1 MAAKAIKDVI
11 TKENE
16 LNVDQLVEI
25 IDQCQSFR
33 IFQVLDNEQESQIL
47 ISIKK

>member
-1 MAAKAIKDVI
+1 MSQKTIDNVL
-11 TKENE
+11 KEHE
-16 LNVDQLVEI
+16 LSVDQLVKM

-33 IFQVLDNEQESQIL
+33 IFQVIDEEKEAQVL